1 MRFAYSLFC
10 TLALALTLN
19 AQQPALVAPTNALSP
34 AEEQKKLVVPDGF
47 EVQLVA
53 SEPDIQKPMQM
64 AFDAKGRIWVTT
76 SYHYPFPAP
85 KGKSTD
91 KLFILSDFDA
101 QGKAKKVQTFAADL
115 NIPIGILPLPDCQ
128 SCIVSSV
135 GEILKLTDTNGDG
148 KADKK
153 EVLFT
158 GFGNRDTHGMYNS
171 FTLMPDGWVYACHG
185 FNNDSTVQG
194 KDGHQVHMQ
203 SGNTFRFRPDGSRI
217 EVYTR
222 GQVNPFGMCVDPW
235 FNLYTADCHSKPIT
249 QLIPGAVYESFGK
262 PHDGLG
268 FGPVMFGYDPG
279 GTGLCGVSWYDAD
292 HFPASYK
299 GGMFLGNVV
308 TSRVHYCKVAWTGAT
323 PRAVQQPDLIK
334 SNDPWF
340 RPVDIKLGPDGAIYV
355 NDFYNKIIGHYEVP
369 LTHPQ
374 RDHDHG
380 RIWRVVYKGEPGAK
394 PGEPGASPTGAPQM
408 AYTDLTKNTPAE
420 LVKLLEHPNISVRM
434 AAADQFLVRK
444 GEWWSA
450 FPQMKGGDDAGV
462 KSQAKVYVPFAML
475 AEHAGILKRDT
486 DYDGFFALI
495 TIEHKDPAAG
505 IELAVGIAKGL
516 QTRSKLG
523 EGERKLLV
531 GMLKTREDPRAEA
544 QTVAFRSAH
553 AQCAIVEAI
562 AAHPHADFVKP
573 LVEMLGKI
581 PAGDA
586 TLRHAARI
594 ALRNCLRSGNKE
606 SWQAVS
612 AMDKKFKATIA
623 DVALAIADQNA
634 AAYLANCLR
643 DQALA
648 DGKLSDAIEHIG
660 RHGLSRD
667 RRVVVRLIMTEMN
680 ASVCFARVQRLI
692 HGVRTRAME
701 RLSGDDAGA
710 ILARIQLEIEKGSK
724 DTRLAAFKLLAD
736 LVPVLP
742 ADLQYRGKE
751 RFYPIAQLT
760 QLLREEKQPIEIR
773 SGALEALVAID
784 RKLGYTSAVSLID
797 APDTS
802 LPLRER
808 AALVL
813 AASADRNHKQAA
825 KDAIKSVPY
834 RSGVV
839 IATALAGNAAG
850 GEILLEAVKQGK
862 APPRVLQEKQ
872 VLDRLRAARIANLD
886 KQIADLTR
894 GLPPADKKLADL
906 IKLRTTRFTA
916 AKFDKDAGAKLF
928 TKHCAACHK
937 IGEAGGKVGPNL
949 DGIGVRGL
957 ERLLED
963 TLDPNRNVD
972 AAFRARVL
980 NLADGTT
987 KTGLM
992 LRVDGEV
999 LVMADELG
1007 KEFRVPTKEI
1017 EKNRETMLSPM
1028 PANFGETIP
1037 EAEFFQLIGYL
1048 LDQKGKE
1055 APK

>member
-1 MRFAYSLFC
+1 MRFAYSLIGTF
-10 TLALALTLN
+10 ALAFTLS

-34 AEEQKKLVVPDGF
+34 AEEQKKLMVPAGF

-64 AFDAKGRIWVTT
+64 AFDARGRIWVTT

-91 KLFILSDFDA
+91 KLFILSDFDDK
-101 QGKAKKVQTFAADL
+101 GKARKVQTFAADL
-115 NIPIGILPLPDCQ
+115 NIPIGILPLPDCN

-158 GFGNRDTHGMYNS
+158 GFGSRDTHGMYNS

-380 RIWRVVYKGEPGAK
+380 RIWRVVWKGEPGAS
-394 PGEPGASPTGAPQM
+394 ATGALKP
-408 AYTDLTKNTPAE
+408 AYTDLTKSTPAE

-434 AAADQFLVRK
+434 AAANQFLVRK

-450 FPQMKGGDDAGV
+450 FPQMKGADDAGV
-462 KSQAKVYVPFAML
+462 KNQAKVYVPFPML
-475 AEHAGILKRDT
+475 AEHAGIQTEDT
-486 DYDGFFALI
+486 SYDGFFTFI
-495 TIEHKDPAAG
+495 TLEHKDPAAG

-523 EGERKLLV
+523 DGERKLLF
-531 GMLKTREDPRAEA
+531 GMLKAREDPRAEP
-544 QTVAFRSAH
+544 QVVAFRSPH
-553 AQCAIVEAI
+553 AQCAVIEAM

-573 LVEMLGKI
+573 LVELLGKI
-581 PAGDA
+581 QPGDA

-594 ALRNCLRSGNKE
+594 ALRNCLRDGGKTG
-606 SWQAVS
+606 WQAVN
-612 AMDKKFKATIA
+612 AIDKKFKATVA
-623 DVALAIADQNA
+623 DVALAIADQQA
-634 AAYLANCLR
+634 AAFITGC
-643 DQALA
+643 LA
-648 DGKLSDAIEHIG
+648 DGALAENKLPDAIEYLG
-660 RHGLSRD
+660 RNG
-667 RRVVVRLIMTEMN
+667 N
-680 ASVCFARVQRLI
+680 ASQHFAAIQSALAAKDAQNAFSLVQRL
-692 HGVRTRAME
+692 VRGIKARGNVRLEVAIAETVFARILSELETGSPGTRVAA
-701 RLSGDDAGA
+701 LKALVDVAA
-710 ILARIQLEIEKGSK
+710 ILPVNFPYRGQEKI
-724 DTRLAAFKLLAD
+724 DLLPRVASLISD
-736 LVPVLP
+736 SRQP
-742 ADLQYRGKE
+742 ADVR
-751 RFYPIAQLT
+751 I
-760 QLLREEKQPIEIR
+760 
-773 SGALEALVAID
+773 GALEALELLD
-784 RKLGYTSAVSLID
+784 RKLGYTNAISLID
-797 APDTS
+797 APGTS
-802 LPLRER
+802 PHLRER
-808 AALVL
+808 AALIL

-839 IATALAGNAAG
+839 IAAALAGNAAG

-886 KQIADLTR
+886 KQVADLTR
-894 GLPPADKKLADL
+894 GLQPADKKLADL
-906 IKLRTTRFTA
+906 IRQRTNRFTA

-928 TKHCAACHK
+928 TKHCSACHK
-937 IGEAGGKVGPNL
+937 IGDAGGKVGPNL

-980 NLADGTT
+980 NLSDGTT

-992 LRVDGEV
+992 LRVEGET
-999 LVMADELG
+999 LVMADDMG

-1028 PANFGETIP
+1028 PANFGDTIP
-1037 EAEFFQLIGYL
+1037 EADFFQLIGYL